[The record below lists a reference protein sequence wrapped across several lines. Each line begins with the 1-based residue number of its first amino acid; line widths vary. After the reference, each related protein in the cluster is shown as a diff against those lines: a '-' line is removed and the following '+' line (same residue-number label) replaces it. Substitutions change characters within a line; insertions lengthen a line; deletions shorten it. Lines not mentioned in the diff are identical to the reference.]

1 MRCFAIIIPPDSS
14 VDQGKVEEFFENPIK
29 FFDGAWFVA
38 NDSTPEAIRTK
49 LGIGAAQEA
58 MGIVASV
65 ELSDMAGFAG
75 SSFVDALMEW
85 RDSA

>member
-14 VDQGKVEEFFENPIK
+14 VDQGKVEEIFENPIK

-49 LGIGAAQEA
+49 LGIGDAQGA
-58 MGIVASV
+58 VGIVAAV